1 MKESD
6 MKRLETA
13 IRNLKTVE
21 KSLMKVWLNTS
32 NSKESIPCMNNP
44 GLKSWVSMYVGEMVV
59 KVETAR
65 EYIADKTEYFIK
77 QLKIE

>member
-1 MKESD
+1 

-44 GLKSWVSMYVGEMVV
+44 ELKSWVSVYVGEMVV
-59 KVETAR
+59 KVEAAKQ
-65 EYIADKTEYFIK
+65 YIADKTEYFIK

>member
-1 MKESD
+1 

-21 KSLMKVWLNTS
+21 KSLMKVWINTS

-44 GLKSWVSMYVGEMVV
+44 ELKSWVSMYVGEMVV
-59 KVETAR
+59 KVEATKQ
-65 EYIADKTEYFIK
+65 YIEDKTEYFIK